1 MVDMM
6 DISFSNEFCYM
17 SACSFSQEMCF
28 YSAPTSPSRLKLR
41 APFGSQTGPTTPRAA
56 THEDDADSNVNEF
69 EFETS
74 RRFNV
79 SVGDLDTET
88 NQKDENLFG
97 DSLQTM
103 AFADELFCDGKVLPL
118 MPPLKLPPRMHQN
131 GDGSIMST
139 HSSTL
144 TSPRSP
150 GSVLRLRFSRQS
162 LWNDDFDPF
171 MVALEKVREEK
182 RGNPSARHGLRRTRS
197 LSPFRSFNKKS
208 EKNVGI
214 SKSSQL
220 ESHCCDT
227 AQLVCELNKE
237 PLKQVSG
244 RINVLSEPK
253 GLMFAKQVRLV
264 GVSND
269 TTTLERT
276 SVSKVA
282 TETKKDEGKRGGF
295 WRRNKREN
303 IKKFL
308 FGTSNMWKANAHH
321 KLEDKIAAQEKQPL
335 VRKLDMK
342 SVKATESTQWDKD
355 PRTGELTKMRLV
367 CHRPLPRF
375 FLCLGYEE
383 GKVK

>member
-1 MVDMM
+1 
-6 DISFSNEFCYM
+6 
-17 SACSFSQEMCF
+17 
-28 YSAPTSPSRLKLR
+28 
-41 APFGSQTGPTTPRAA
+41 
-56 THEDDADSNVNEF
+56 
-69 EFETS
+69 
-74 RRFNV
+74 
-79 SVGDLDTET
+79 
-88 NQKDENLFG
+88 
-97 DSLQTM
+97 M

-118 MPPLKLPPRMHQN
+118 MPPLKLPPRMQQN

-308 FGTSNMWKANAHH
+308 FGISNMWKANAHH
-321 KLEDKIAAQEKQPL
+321 KLEDKMAAQEK
-335 VRKLDMK
+335 
-342 SVKATESTQWDKD
+342 
-355 PRTGELTKMRLV
+355 
-367 CHRPLPRF
+367 
-375 FLCLGYEE
+375 
-383 GKVK
+383 

>member
-17 SACSFSQEMCF
+17 STACSFSQDMCF
-28 YSAPTSPSRLKLR
+28 YSAPTSPSRLKVR
-41 APFGSQTGPTTPRAA
+41 TSFGSQTGPTTPRAT
-56 THEDDADSNVNEF
+56 THEDDANSNVNEF

-88 NQKDENLFG
+88 NQKDESPFG

-150 GSVLRLRFSRQS
+150 RSVLRVRFSRQC

-171 MVALEKVREEK
+171 MAALEKVREEK
-182 RGNPSARHGLRRTRS
+182 RGKPSARHGLRRTRS
-197 LSPFRSFNKKS
+197 LSPFRSFNNKC
-208 EKNVGI
+208 ERNVGI

-227 AQLVCELNKE
+227 AQLVCELKKE
-237 PLKQVSG
+237 PLKHVSG

-253 GLMFAKQVRLV
+253 GLVFARQVRLV

-276 SVSKVA
+276 SVSKVSK
-282 TETKKDEGKRGGF
+282 ETKKDERKRGGF
-295 WRRNKREN
+295 WRRNTKREN

-308 FGTSNMWKANAHH
+308 FGISNMWKANAHH
-321 KLEDKIAAQEKQPL
+321 KLEDKMAAQEK
-335 VRKLDMK
+335 
-342 SVKATESTQWDKD
+342 
-355 PRTGELTKMRLV
+355 
-367 CHRPLPRF
+367 
-375 FLCLGYEE
+375 
-383 GKVK
+383 